1 MSRYCR
7 GRGARQN
14 GGGTE
19 IDLQGLSVPNLANN
33 IAGKGRFV
41 DRQTKLGMRRLNRG
55 PLVSMLLAGVAL
67 PGVALAD
74 PTYDIFETPERPSL
88 NFYGSPGLVDMPTA
102 HALPDG
108 QLAIGVSN
116 FAGMTRT
123 TLTFQATPRL
133 SASFRYVGIR
143 DWTDVVPGNFDTYRD
158 RSFDL
163 RYMLKKEDAF
173 WPAITVGLQDFAGTG
188 IYAGEYV
195 VATKTFD
202 NTLLP
207 GRVKVTGG
215 LGWGRLGSHG
225 SIGAPFGGNRGS
237 FVGGSTGGKPSFDQW
252 FRGSAAPFAGVEW
265 AVNDRWTLKAEY
277 SSDAYETEDGLR
289 EIFTRKSQFNFGT
302 EYQYSDGLR
311 LGAYYLYGSEIGVNL
326 QYQLNPRKPLTPVK
340 ITPVAPLKVRP
351 SRATSPAAWDTQWAA
366 STNQQRSLRDQVKE
380 VLDASGLSLVA
391 LTLDSAKAELRLRN
405 DRYQAPAVAVGRGAR
420 ALAWVLPA
428 SVETF
433 RIVLVEEGLAQSA
446 VTLRRSD
453 LEALEFDP
461 QAADALLAVAGI
473 GEATP
478 RLPGAMENDDLYPD
492 FAWSIGPYLSPSYFD
507 PEEPVRLD
515 GGVEVTASYRP
526 APGWTVAGGLK
537 HRLFGSVGD
546 KTTPSNSR
554 LPTVRTEGP
563 RYAREGETIIDNAY
577 VSKQWK
583 PGNDLYARVTAGYL
597 ERMFGGVSAEL
608 LWKPVNSNLALGVE
622 ANYVKQ
628 RDYDGALGF
637 LDYSVATGHVSAYYA
652 FGGGYHGQLDVGRYL
667 AGDVGATVTLTR
679 EFTNG
684 WKVGGFFT
692 ITDVSAEEFGEGSFD
707 KGINLTIPIGWF
719 LGEPDKRSVST
730 TIRPIQR
737 DGGARLQVP
746 GRLYEQVRSG
756 HRNSLE
762 DQWSRVWE

>member
-1 MSRYCR
+1 MPNQDNNNTVE
-7 GRGARQN
+7 GR
-14 GGGTE
+14 
-19 IDLQGLSVPNLANN
+19 V
-33 IAGKGRFV
+33 V
-41 DRQTKLGMRRLNRG
+41 DQRTNFKTRKLRRG
-55 PLVSMLLAGVAL
+55 PVVSLLLAGVAL
-67 PGVALAD
+67 PGAVLAD
-74 PTYDIFETPERPSL
+74 PTYHIFETPDRPSL

-108 QLAIGVSN
+108 QLTIGISN
-116 FAGMTRT
+116 FAGMTRS

-133 SASFRYVGIR
+133 SASFRYVGLR
-143 DWTDVVPGNFDTYRD
+143 DWNDVVPSKFDTYRD
-158 RSFDL
+158 RSFDV
-163 RYMLKKEDAF
+163 RYLLKKEDDF
-173 WPAITVGLQDFAGTG
+173 WPAVTVGLQDFAGTG

-225 SIGAPFGGNRGS
+225 SIGTPFGGNRGA
-237 FVGGSTGGKPSFDQW
+237 FDAGDTGGEPSFDQW
-252 FRGSAAPFAGVEW
+252 FRGPAAPFAGVEW
-265 AVNDRWTLKAEY
+265 ALNDRWTVKAEY
-277 SSDAYETEDGLR
+277 SSDAYETEDASR

-326 QYQLNPRKPLTPVK
+326 QYQLNPRKPLTPVT

-351 SRATSPAAWDTQWAA
+351 SRTTSPAAWDTQWAV
-366 STNQQRSLRDQVKE
+366 STNQQHSLRDQVKE
-380 VLDASGLSLVA
+380 VLSASGLSLVA
-391 LTLDSAKAELRLRN
+391 LKLDSANAELRLRN

-473 GEATP
+473 GEAAP
-478 RLPGAMENDDLYPD
+478 RLRGAMENDDLYPD

-507 PEEPVRLD
+507 PDEPVRLD
-515 GGVEVTASYRP
+515 GGVELKGRYRP
-526 APGWTVAGGLK
+526 APGWTIAGSMK
-537 HRLFGSVGD
+537 HRLFGNVGD

-554 LPTVRTEGP
+554 LPKVRTEGP
-563 RYAREGETIIDNAY
+563 RYAREGETVIDNAY

-583 PGNDLYARVTAGYL
+583 AGNDLYARVTAGYL

-608 LWKPVNSNLALGVE
+608 LWKPVSSNLALGVE
-622 ANYVKQ
+622 ANYGKK

-652 FGGGYHGQLDVGRYL
+652 FGGGYHGQVDVGRYL

-679 EFTNG
+679 EFANG

-707 KGINLTIPIGWF
+707 KGINLTIPVGWF

-762 DQWSRVWE
+762 DQWSRVLE